1 MFLQGDE
8 CFERDVFSVNMA
20 KNAKICGAEIQLR
33 EFDHNMFSVAIF
45 PEVLCRAKKLKQEL
59 EGKNRT

>member
-1 MFLQGDE
+1 MFLQGGE
-8 CFERDVFSVNMA
+8 CFEREVFSVNKA

-45 PEVLCRAKKLKQEL
+45 LKCMSCQKAKAGTGRQK
-59 EGKNRT
+59 